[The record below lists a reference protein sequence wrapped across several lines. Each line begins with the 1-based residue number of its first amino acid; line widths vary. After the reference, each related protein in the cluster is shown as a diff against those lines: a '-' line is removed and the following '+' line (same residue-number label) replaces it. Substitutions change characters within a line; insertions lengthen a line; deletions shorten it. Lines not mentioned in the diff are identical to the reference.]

1 MQTKKNSPYHLL
13 RPSLAVGE
21 TLKKQKEFEVVP
33 LAEVLQ
39 KARPLDESE
48 PSENRIPASPSR
60 TARSIKKTN
69 SEVLEK
75 EKSDV

>member
-13 RPSLAVGE
+13 RPSLVVGE
-21 TLKKQKEFEVVP
+21 TLKKKEFEVVP

-39 KARPLDESE
+39 KARPIGE
-48 PSENRIPASPSR
+48 PEPPKNRIPASPPR
-60 TARSIKKTN
+60 PARSIKKTN